1 MKYQSTPGLAFA
13 LLRSVIG
20 PATSRLSLNQSDPE
34 LKPITVA
41 RLGSLVVFYSSS
53 SRWFLKVVSFLLIG
67 CFDNLWFWFHDIQS
81 KSAQCRFLARLN
93 FSNWISTGANIWRK
107 VSFYLHEDCS
117 IGTIGS

>member
-20 PATSRLSLNQSDPE
+20 PATSRLSLNQSDHE

-53 SRWFLKVVSFLLIG
+53 SRWVLKVVSFLLIG
-67 CFDNLWFWFHDIQS
+67 CFDNLWFWFHDI
-81 KSAQCRFLARLN
+81 
-93 FSNWISTGANIWRK
+93 
-107 VSFYLHEDCS
+107 
-117 IGTIGS
+117 

>member
-20 PATSRLSLNQSDPE
+20 PATSRLSLNQSDHE

-81 KSAQCRFLARLN
+81 KSAQYRFLARLN
-93 FSNWISTGANIWRK
+93 FSNWISIGANI
-107 VSFYLHEDCS
+107 
-117 IGTIGS
+117 